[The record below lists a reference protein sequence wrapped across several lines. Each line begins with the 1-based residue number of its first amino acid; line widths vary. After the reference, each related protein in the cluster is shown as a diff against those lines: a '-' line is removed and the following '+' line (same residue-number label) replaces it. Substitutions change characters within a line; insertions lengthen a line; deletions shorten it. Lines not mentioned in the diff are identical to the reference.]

1 MVIEEIIP
9 TMTVEQIAQVC
20 REISTEKSKPP
31 IEKKSFGELFR
42 DILVGMD
49 ITLDK
54 FIAVTDTDDK
64 TYYRY
69 RSKRNSI
76 LPRVETLT
84 KICIGLRLHRVQI
97 DYLFALTGQQI
108 KPNDPHYDTY
118 QYYFD
123 YCSVKKDLT
132 VSSLLKEIKAT
143 ET

>member
-1 MVIEEIIP
+1 MEIKELIP
-9 TMTVEQIAQVC
+9 TMNKEQIAQVC
-20 REISTEKSKPP
+20 RTISAEKSKPS
-31 IEKKSFGELFR
+31 IEKKSFEELFR
-42 DILVGMD
+42 DILVGLD
-49 ITLDK
+49 ISLDK

-69 RSKRNSI
+69 RSKRNST